1 MNRYYDIPLF
11 PNEEGKLYSRNVIFP
26 IIQPSASDIYVISTA
41 GDRFDTLALE
51 YYQDPSLWWIIAG
64 INNTK
69 KDSLT
74 IKPGIQLRIP
84 MNIENI
90 ISEYIEVNR
99 ER

>member
-1 MNRYYDIPLF
+1 MNRYNDIPILAD
-11 PNEEGKLYSRNVIFP
+11 EQGVLYSRNVIFP
-26 IIQPSASDIYVISTA
+26 IVKPSSSDIYVISTA

-51 YYQDPSLWWIIAG
+51 YYQDPGLWWIIAG
-64 INNTK
+64 INNIK

-74 IKPGIQLRIP
+74 IKPGVQLRIP

-90 ISEYIEVNR
+90 ISEYIEVNS